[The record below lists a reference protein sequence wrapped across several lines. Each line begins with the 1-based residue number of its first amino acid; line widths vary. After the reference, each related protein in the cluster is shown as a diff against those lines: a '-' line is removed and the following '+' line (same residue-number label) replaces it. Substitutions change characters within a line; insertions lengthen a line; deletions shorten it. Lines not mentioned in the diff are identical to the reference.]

1 MNNYILPKT
10 LEEVK
15 KDFYAYDNFYC
26 YNEAYELEEEN
37 EEIEVSLR
45 DALENLNEVERLI
58 ADNDERVLVA
68 FMKDGTHEFFLLEPM
83 S

>member
-15 KDFYAYDNFYC
+15 KDFYAYDNYYY
-26 YNEAYELEEEN
+26 YNETYELEN

-45 DALENLNEVERLI
+45 DTLENLNEVERLI
-58 ADNDERVLVA
+58 ADNNERVLVA